1 VAPRRILRPFSRILE
16 DQIESILDDGMD
28 VSKRILKKVTKN
40 ETGFWAGPN
49 DWRHDP
55 SPSVPEEIAMKLTT
69 ARALVL
75 VTPLVGLTILAPSAG
90 AGEADQRHGDREVA
104 AHLTPIEGSGVHVSG
119 HAEVEFNHEGQIDEF
134 ELRADGLL
142 AGAPHAAHIH
152 FGEQARHECP
162 TLADDTNG
170 DGHLSTTEGAP
181 AYGPIVLSLTTMGD
195 TSPASAL
202 AVDRFPTGP
211 GFDYERNGLF
221 ETEEGVAEAIAAGKG
236 VVVIHG
242 VDYNDN
248 GMYDFDAGAS
258 ELDPSLPTEATDPAM
273 CGVLED

>member
-1 VAPRRILRPFSRILE
+1 
-16 DQIESILDDGMD
+16 
-28 VSKRILKKVTKN
+28 
-40 ETGFWAGPN
+40 
-49 DWRHDP
+49 
-55 SPSVPEEIAMKLTT
+55 MKFTT
-69 ARALVL
+69 ARALAM
-75 VTPLVGLTILAPSAG
+75 VTPLVGLTLMASPASADEG
-90 AGEADQRHGDREVA
+90 HSHEHGDGEVV
-104 AHLTPIEGSGVHVSG
+104 AHLSPIEGSGVHGSG

-134 ELRADGLL
+134 ELRANGLL

-170 DGHLSTTEGAP
+170 DGHLTTTEGLP
-181 AYGPIVLSLTTMGD
+181 GYGPIVLSLTTMGD

-202 AVDRFPTGP
+202 AVDRFSAG
-211 GFDYERNGLF
+211 GSFDYERNGLF
-221 ETEEGVAEAIAAGKG
+221 PTDDGVAEAIAAGKG

-248 GMYDFDAGAS
+248 GMYDFDAGVS
-258 ELDPSLPTEATDPAM
+258 ELDASLPTEATDPAM